1 LLIIFLC
8 SRDQRR
14 GKATQFLIGEEVL
27 VRAHQRKT
35 FFVLYEGQY
44 KIVEIKS
51 CNSTVVAD
59 PVTDLV
65 RRTYNIIFL
74 RKYNRPTN
82 V

>member
-1 LLIIFLC
+1 MLIILLC
-8 SRDQRR
+8 AGDQRR

-59 PVTDLV
+59 PVTDQV
-65 RRTYNIIFL
+65 RRTFNIIFL
-74 RKYNRPTN
+74 RYLVQPSY
-82 V
+82 